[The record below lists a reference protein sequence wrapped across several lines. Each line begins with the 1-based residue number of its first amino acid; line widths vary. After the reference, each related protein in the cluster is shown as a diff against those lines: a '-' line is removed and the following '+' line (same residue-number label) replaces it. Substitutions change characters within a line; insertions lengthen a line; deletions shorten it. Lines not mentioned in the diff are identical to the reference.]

1 VAAELLQQP
10 FAEGCGVG
18 TATQQQGA
26 AAEPSDDLDRFWPK
40 NFTAQNVR
48 RSDRLRCG
56 GVSHDLAGC
65 GALGG
70 AQVIENFFI
79 EEIG

>member
-1 VAAELLQQP
+1 M
-10 FAEGCGVG
+10 
-18 TATQQQGA
+18 
-26 AAEPSDDLDRFWPK
+26 AEPSDGLDRFWPK

-56 GVSHDLAGC
+56 GVTHDLAGC

-70 AQVIENFFI
+70 TQMIEKFWL

>member
-1 VAAELLQQP
+1 MVAELFEQP

-26 AAEPSDDLDRFWPK
+26 VAEPRDGLDRFRPE

-48 RSDRLRCG
+48 RGDRLG
-56 GVSHDLAGC
+56 GGGGTHGLAGC
-65 GALGG
+65 EALSG
-70 AQVIENFFI
+70 AQM
-79 EEIG
+79 G

>member
-1 VAAELLQQP
+1 VAAELVQQP

-18 TATQQQGA
+18 AATQQQGA
-26 AAEPSDDLDRFWPK
+26 MAEPSDGLDRFWPK

-56 GVSHDLAGC
+56 GVTHDLAGC

-70 AQVIENFFI
+70 TQMIEKFWL